1 MPSDHWAN
9 SDYVDV
15 LLTCGERGLGSFGE
29 LVLFQGM
36 DVEFRGK
43 KCTEVKYQQDY
54 IPRI

>member
-9 SDYVDV
+9 RDYVDV